1 MVQSF
6 KNDVD
11 KSIKEIV
18 NIIKK
23 VDEQEKNHFINCR
36 K

>member
-6 KNDVD
+6 KKNDVD

-18 NIIKK
+18 SIIKK
-23 VDEQEKNHFINCR
+23 VDEQEKNHFIN
-36 K
+36 